1 MERLL
6 LKVKV
11 IEGICSGT
19 VMLEM
24 VESRSS
30 YSCISESDVA
40 GCDKIIGKVF
50 DAFD

>member
-11 IEGICSGT
+11 TDGSGT

-30 YSCISESDVA
+30 CSCTNESDVA
-40 GCDKIIGKVF
+40 GYVKVIRF
-50 DAFD
+50 LMHLIKT